1 MGDSLII
8 FLQGGGWCY
17 LSEIQQLCEPAS
29 SHCTANC
36 HIRASTSTGSSKF
49 LLLEVPP
56 RNLEGGTGYLSGDAT
71 EAGGFS
77 GFAVAYLNYCDGGS
91 FSGTMTTPDVALN
104 GTRPLF
110 YSGKSGFDDTI
121 LVDGTNVKEA
131 VNSWYFS
138 KEVVKKVDGPYPSNP
153 TCPSVRKQVRG
164 RL

>member
-17 LSEIQQLCEPAS
+17 LSEIQRLCEPAS

-56 RNLEGGTGYLSGDAT
+56 RNLQGGTGYLSGDAT
-71 EAGGFS
+71 KAGGFS

-91 FSGTMTTPDVALN
+91 FSGTMTTPDVALSGN
-104 GTRPLF
+104 GRLF

-121 LVDGTNVKEA
+121 LVDGISAKEA
-131 VNSWYFS
+131 VSSWYFG
-138 KEVVKKVDGPYPSNP
+138 KEVARKADGPCHKNP
-153 TCPSVRKQVRG
+153 TCPSVRKQARG
-164 RL
+164 R